1 MVRNHITHTNLLIM
15 LKQIIISKAFSPF
28 LYYHKIKKYN
38 VLLFLNA
45 KNVLILIVFVKKTRL
60 DLQADAV

>member
-1 MVRNHITHTNLLIM
+1 M